1 MSDGLFDTQRYETA
15 TACDN
20 LRKAEYEA
28 ALPTLFDG
36 DESPMT
42 TGPVEK
48 DGWTY
53 IDGLP
58 VCERCHQELD
68 CACGICWEC
77 HSKGVPGA

>member
-1 MSDGLFDTQRYETA
+1 
-15 TACDN
+15 
-20 LRKAEYEA
+20 
-28 ALPTLFDG
+28 
-36 DESPMT
+36 MT

-58 VCERCHQELD
+58 VCEVCHQELD